1 MKRETV
7 FTRARIVLPSEV
19 VTGSV
24 CIDNGTIKAI
34 DTHFS
39 SVPGAIDLDGD
50 YLIPG
55 LVELHTDNLEKHFAP
70 RPGVKW
76 PELPAIFGHD
86 AVVASAGIT
95 TVFNAVATGNV
106 LPDSTRSER
115 FDHMVRA
122 VKEAAASGLTRAE
135 HLLHIRCEL
144 TCDSTM
150 GKFHHWMDD
159 PLLRLVSVMDH
170 SPGQR
175 QFVNLDKYREYY
187 QGKYGLSNEQVED
200 LIERHTDIS
209 ARFGRAH
216 REEIAGLCRERGIAM
231 ASHDDATSA
240 HVLEAV
246 EDGVS
251 IAEFPTTAEAARACR
266 EHGLHVMMGSPNV
279 VRGFSHS
286 GNVSARELAAQGL
299 LDTLS
304 SDYVP
309 ESLLHSA
316 FVLAD
321 CNEHIHLPDAINMIT
336 RNPADA
342 AGLHDRGEIAIGR
355 QADLVHVQLYQ
366 QAPVVRQVWRQ
377 GYRVA

>member
-1 MKRETV
+1 MNRETV
-7 FTRARIVLPSEV
+7 FTHARIVLHDQV

-24 CIDNGTIKAI
+24 CIEDGVISGI
-34 DTHFS
+34 DS
-39 SVPGAIDLDGD
+39 SRSALPGAIDLNGD

-55 LVELHTDNLEKHFAP
+55 LIELHTDNLEKHFTP

-115 FDHMVRA
+115 FDHMVSA
-122 VKEAAASGLTRAE
+122 IKEAAASDLTRAE

-144 TCDSTM
+144 TCDSTVAR
-150 GKFHHWMDD
+150 FRTWMDD
-159 PLLRLVSVMDH
+159 PLLKLVSVMDH

-187 QGKYGLSNEQVED
+187 QGKYSLSQEQIED
-200 LIERHTDIS
+200 LIEHHTDIS
-209 ARFGRAH
+209 QRFGRRH
-216 REEIAGLCRERGIAM
+216 REEIAGLCHERGIAM
-231 ASHDDATSA
+231 ASHDDATTA
-240 HVLEAV
+240 HVLESV
-246 EDGVS
+246 EDGMS
-251 IAEFPTTAEAARACR
+251 IAEFPTTVEAARACR

-286 GNVSARELAAQGL
+286 GNVSARALADEGL

-316 FVLAD
+316 FILAD
-321 CNEHIHLPDAINMIT
+321 CSEHISLPDAVNMIA

-342 AGLHDRGEIAIGR
+342 AGLDDRGEIDVGKR
-355 QADLVHVQLYQ
+355 ADLVHVQLFK

-377 GYRVA
+377 GRRVA